1 MNVLN
6 EIRPRAEHLTEVQSH
21 QMLNAVLA
29 SAPAAPKRRRARV
42 ATVAAFSTTSRT
54 RWALPSLALGGAAMA
69 AAAVVVVPAGTPS
82 AAAQVL
88 QDAASLSAS
97 AASIAI
103 PAGEYLRIESKSTE
117 LVLWDVDMPAP
128 WARFNNGNP
137 RAAEAGLDVVGTRT
151 IYVPADHADDWIVRD
166 TDREVV
172 RAVGDRSAEAR
183 NDWSRLFAPPPGQTT
198 RYPGGK
204 VADPEGGRTSY
215 LDDHEVSDQMP
226 RDPGALLSWLRDR
239 SGLSGE
245 EADRWAVEAMA
256 EKLSMNLAPADLR
269 SAAFEALALIEG
281 AKVLSTKGEMTT
293 IAFPWSL
300 GSRTLETRLM
310 IDTSRGLVTG
320 VSELEFVSGTMFGS
334 PVVLQETTVSTEVVA
349 TVAP

>member
-29 SAPAAPKRRRARV
+29 SAPAAPKGRRARV

-54 RWALPSLALGGAAMA
+54 RWALPSLALGGAALA

-97 AASIAI
+97 ATSIAI

-117 LVLWDVDMPAP
+117 LALWDVDMPAP
-128 WARFNNGNP
+128 WARFNNGDP
-137 RAAEAGLDVVGTRT
+137 RAAEAGLDVVSTRT

-166 TDREVV
+166 ADREVV
-172 RAVGDRSAEAR
+172 RAVGDRAAEAR
-183 NDWSRLFAPPPGQTT
+183 QDWRLFAASPGQTT

-204 VADPEGGRTSY
+204 VAHPEGGKTSY
-215 LDDHEVSDQMP
+215 LDDHDVNDQMP
-226 RDPGALLSWLRDR
+226 RDPGALLNWWRDR

-269 SAAFEALALIEG
+269 SAAFDALALIDG
-281 AKVLSTKGEMTT
+281 TRVVSTNGDLSTL
-293 IAFPWSL
+293 AFPWRL
-300 GSRTLETRLM
+300 DSRNLETRLT
-310 IDTSRGLVTG
+310 IDTARGLVTG
-320 VSELEFVSGTMFGS
+320 VSELEFVPGTKFGS
-334 PVVLQETTVSTEVVA
+334 PVVLQETTVSTEIVA
-349 TVAP
+349 TVAR

>member
-21 QMLNAVLA
+21 QMLTAVLA
-29 SAPAAPKRRRARV
+29 SAPAAPKRRRV
-42 ATVAAFSTTSRT
+42 ATVDAFSTTSRT
-54 RWALPSLALGGAAMA
+54 RWALPALALGGAAMA
-69 AAAVVVVPAGTPS
+69 AAAVVIVPVGAPS

-97 AASIAI
+97 ATSIAI

-117 LVLWDVDMPAP
+117 LVLWDVNMPAP
-128 WARFNNGNP
+128 WARFNNGDP
-137 RAAEAGLDVVGTRT
+137 REAEAGLDVVSTRT
-151 IYVPADHADDWIVRD
+151 IYVPADHEDDWILRD
-166 TDREVV
+166 ADREVV
-172 RAVGDRSAEAR
+172 RAVGDRAAEAR
-183 NDWSRLFAPPPGQTT
+183 HDWRLFAASPGQTT

-204 VADPEGGRTSY
+204 VAHPEGGKTSY
-215 LDDHEVSDQMP
+215 LDDHEVNDQMP
-226 RDPGALLSWLRDR
+226 RDPGALLNWLRDR

-245 EADRWAVEAMA
+245 AADRWAVEAMA
-256 EKLSMNLAPADLR
+256 EKLSKNLAPADLR
-269 SAAFEALALIEG
+269 SAAFEALALIDN
-281 AKVLSTKGEMTT
+281 AKVHSEKGDTTT
-293 IAFPWSL
+293 IAFPWNL
-300 GSRTLETRLM
+300 GTRTLETRLT

-334 PVVLQETTVSTEVVA
+334 PVVSQEKTVSTEIVA

>member
-29 SAPAAPKRRRARV
+29 STPAAPNHRRARV
-42 ATVAAFSTTSRT
+42 ATVAAFITTPRT
-54 RWALPSLALGGAAMA
+54 RWALPSLALGGAALGA
-69 AAAVVVVPAGTPS
+69 AAFVVVPVGAPP

-97 AASIAI
+97 ATNLDV

-137 RAAEAGLDVVGTRT
+137 RSAEAGLDVASTRT
-151 IYVPADHADDWIVRD
+151 IYVPANRADDWILRD
-166 TDREVV
+166 ADSHVV
-172 RAVGDRSAEAR
+172 RAIGDRAAEAQH
-183 NDWSRLFAPPPGQTT
+183 DWTRLFAPSAGETT

-204 VADPEGGRTSY
+204 VADPEGSKPTY
-215 LDDHEVSDQMP
+215 LDDRDVYDQMP
-226 RDPGALLSWLRDR
+226 RDPDALLSWWRDR

-245 EADRWAVEAMA
+245 DADRSAVEGMA
-256 EKLSMNLAPADLR
+256 EDLSMNLAPADLR
-269 SAAFEALALIEG
+269 SATFDALALVDG
-281 AKVLSTKGEMTT
+281 AKVLSEEADMTT
-293 IAFPWSL
+293 IAFPWTL
-300 GSRTLETRLM
+300 GSRTLETRLT
-310 IDTSRGLVTG
+310 IDTARGLVTG
-320 VSELEFVSGTMFGS
+320 VSELDFASGTMFGS
-334 PVVLQETTVSTEVVA
+334 PVVLQKTTVSTEIVA
-349 TVAP
+349 TIAP